1 MTTKKRRFELRTDE
15 ATDRLISEA
24 GARSRRSWGSC
35 YEITKTIDAATENVT
50 RSARSRFLYR
60 SWLVTEFLR
69 QPGGFSV
76 SALCPIAS
84 ARDSPTM
91 PF

>member
-1 MTTKKRRFELRTDE
+1 MG
-15 ATDRLISEA
+15 ATDHRL
-24 GARSRRSWGSC
+24 
-35 YEITKTIDAATENVT
+35 
-50 RSARSRFLYR
+50 RFLYR

-76 SALCPIAS
+76 SALCPIAP